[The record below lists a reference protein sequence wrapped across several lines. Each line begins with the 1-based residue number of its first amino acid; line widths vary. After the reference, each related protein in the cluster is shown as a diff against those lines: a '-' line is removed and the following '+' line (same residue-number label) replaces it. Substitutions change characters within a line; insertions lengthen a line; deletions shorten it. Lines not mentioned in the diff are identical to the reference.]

1 MEIELLRVF
10 VFGRFLQN
18 SLNIEKRVKIYI
30 DKAYEANILISHEKI
45 HTSKQRKHY
54 KNHTINIIL

>member
-1 MEIELLRVF
+1 MVNIMEIKLLQVF

-30 DKAYEANILISHEKI
+30 DKAYEANILISHEKV

-54 KNHTINIIL
+54 